1 MEAPPLVA
9 PKDDARAAA
18 GIRRAKAWC
27 GLGGFAVSGYS
38 AYAHGDLLFTA
49 GVHALLGGI
58 AGSLVGWAVA
68 LAVWR
73 RILRAETR
81 HAIEIMRERTAKQE
95 QAALAAAAAQA
106 AAVVATPLPP
116 ATPIPAPE

>member
-9 PKDDARAAA
+9 PKDDARATA

-27 GLGGFAVSGYS
+27 GLAGFALSGFS
-38 AYAHGDLLFTA
+38 AHVHGDVLFTA
-49 GVHALLGGI
+49 GEHALVGGV

-73 RILRAETR
+73 RILRAETH
-81 HAIEIMRERTAKQE
+81 HAIAIMRERAAKP
-95 QAALAAAAAQA
+95 APAPAPAPTP
-106 AAVVATPLPP
+106 TPLPP
-116 ATPIPAPE
+116 ATAPATPES